1 MENFTLNSELRDD
14 AGKGAARK
22 FRAEGR
28 VPAVLYG
35 HKESVVSLTV
45 DEAEMR
51 AILHAHPDSAIIDLT
66 VAGGDKVNALVRE
79 VQRHPAS
86 GKLLHIDFQRISLDE
101 KVRVDVEVSLL
112 GEPIGVKEQGGM
124 IEHGTRSVTV
134 LCLPREIPE
143 SITVEVAELKIGDAI
158 KIKDVKERYSQLEF
172 IDDEEST
179 LAAVVPPRV
188 EAKPAEEEEEVEEAA
203 AEPELVSKEGEP
215 KEETE

>member
-1 MENFTLNSELRDD
+1 MENFTLNSELRDN

-35 HKESVVSLTV
+35 HKETVVSLTV

-51 AILHAHPDSAIIDLT
+51 AILHAHPDSAIVDLT

-101 KVRVDVEVSLL
+101 KVRVDVEVTLL
-112 GEPIGVKEQGGM
+112 GEPVGVKEQGGM

-143 SITVEVAELKIGDAI
+143 SITVEVGELRIGDAI

-172 IDDEEST
+172 VDDEEST
-179 LAAVVPPRV
+179 LATVVPPRV
-188 EAKPAEEEEEVEEAA
+188 EVKTAEEAEAEEA

-215 KEETE
+215 KEDTE